1 MTMYFSLDRLQQLQG
16 QTAKEQFV
24 SDIKFLRTHTLAS
37 SLYAWQA
44 YQSATIS
51 VQNQATWFTQIF
63 TTVDEIIQEPKMLQ
77 NNWYIELFYQQ
88 VPIQTASI
96 MYTPYNISCTIQV
109 EESMMEQ
116 DAAVSLVAYFGT
128 ARYCFAIQ
136 PNTCTIQE
144 IDCDTVF

>member
-37 SLYAWQA
+37 SLYDWQA
-44 YQSATIS
+44 YQSATIV
-51 VQNQATWFTQIF
+51 VQNQASWFTQIF
-63 TTVDEIIQEPKMLQ
+63 TTIDDIIQETKLLQ
-77 NNWYIELFYQQ
+77 NNWYIELLHQQ
-88 VPIQTASI
+88 APIQTASI
-96 MYTPYNISCTIQV
+96 MYTPYDISCTIQA
-109 EESMMEQ
+109 EESIIQQ
-116 DAAVSLVAYFGT
+116 DAVSLIAYFGT

-136 PNTCTIQE
+136 SDTCTIQE